1 MGNDVRRGEGS
12 DRECC
17 GKRRVRRPSAP
28 GPRARSRGRSCAR
41 EGLDCARAD
50 ELRAAIGAALAG
62 GGRPRIA
69 LDLGDVAFCDSYGL
83 SVLVFG
89 AKKVGDRGGVLLLSN
104 VTRQVRSL
112 IKRCG
117 LEQLL
122 TVAP

>member
-1 MGNDVRRGEGS
+1 MLREASRSPSVRAGSEGPEPWTILRPRGE
-12 DRECC
+12 
-17 GKRRVRRPSAP
+17 
-28 GPRARSRGRSCAR
+28 
-41 EGLDCARAD
+41 LDCARAD